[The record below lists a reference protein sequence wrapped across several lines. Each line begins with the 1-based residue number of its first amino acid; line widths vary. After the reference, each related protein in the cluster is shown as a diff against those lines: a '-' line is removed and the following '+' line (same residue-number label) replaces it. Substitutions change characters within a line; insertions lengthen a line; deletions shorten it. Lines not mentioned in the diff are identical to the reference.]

1 VGINGR
7 KKMIEIKV
15 EKNDVT
21 IKGCGM
27 TADVAVEAMTAM
39 VAALRQIRDIDKEA
53 YNTTC
58 AWIKAGGLI
67 GKVEDDD

>member
-1 VGINGR
+1 MRGE
-7 KKMIEIKV
+7 KMIEIKV
-15 EKNDVT
+15 EKGSVT
-21 IKGCGM
+21 VQGCGM
-27 TADVAVEAMTAM
+27 TVDVAVEAMTAM

-53 YNTTC
+53 YKTTC